1 MGSCEFGG
9 FMITKEE
16 VGHVAHLARLHFSE
30 EEQEKFTSQ
39 LNDIL
44 MYIDKLNQVDTSN
57 IPPTTHAISLNNAFR
72 DDAVRESLG
81 RDLALANAPDEKGD
95 CFRVPKVIE

>member
-1 MGSCEFGG
+1 
-9 FMITKEE
+9 MITKEE

-30 EEQEKFTSQ
+30 EEQDKFTSQ

-44 MYIDKLNQVDTSN
+44 TYIDKLNQVDTSG
-57 IPPTTHAISLNNAFR
+57 ILPTTHAISLNNAFR
-72 DDAVRESLG
+72 EDVVKESIG
-81 RDLALANAPDEKGD
+81 RDLALTNAPDEKGS